1 MKAGIYIHIPFCI
14 SRCRYCSFNSIPFE
28 SATADNYLKA
38 LYREIES
45 CEYEITPLSLYIGG
59 GTPTV
64 LPEEGILS
72 ILRIIQ
78 NKFHLLPDTEVTL
91 EANPGTL
98 DKIDLAKMKDTGV
111 NRVSLGVQSFN
122 PAELRMM
129 GRAHSRED
137 VYNSVNKLKAAG
149 FNNISIDLIISLPGQ
164 SMDDLTASLDEA
176 VRLGVQH
183 ISAYDLSI
191 EEGTLFYTE
200 AKAGRLALP
209 PETLQAEMYLNTVE
223 TLEKSGLKRYEISNF
238 ARPGYEC
245 RHNLNYWACGYY
257 LGFGA
262 GACSNLPGARL
273 TNERDIA
280 RYSMAAGQGKSAVS
294 SIETIT
300 VVEAEKEYIM
310 LGLRKAAGF
319 NVGEF
324 RERFGHDV
332 MESYGAKIRRLSKG
346 GFLEF
351 SAGNLRLTLKGV
363 LASNPVTAEFF

>member
-1 MKAGIYIHIPFCI
+1 MKAGIYVHIPFCI
-14 SRCRYCSFNSIPFE
+14 SRCRYCSFNSVPFD
-28 SATADNYLKA
+28 SAKADNYLKA

-45 CEYEITPLSLYIGG
+45 CEREIAPSSLYIGG

-64 LPEEGILS
+64 LPEEDILS
-72 ILRIIQ
+72 LLRIIQ
-78 NKFHLLPDTEVTL
+78 NKFHLQPVTEATL

-98 DKIDLAKMKDTGV
+98 DQIDLAKIRDAGF

-137 VYNSVNKLKAAG
+137 VYRSVNKLKYAG
-149 FNNISIDLIISLPGQ
+149 FDNISVDLIISLPGQ
-164 SMDDLTASLDEA
+164 SMDDLAASLDEA
-176 VRLGVQH
+176 IRLGVQH

-191 EEGTLFYTE
+191 DEGTRFYTE
-200 AKAGRLALP
+200 AKAGRLDLP
-209 PETLQAEMYLNTVE
+209 PETLQAEMYLKTVE
-223 TLEKSGLKRYEISNF
+223 TLEKSGYKRYEISNF
-238 ARPGYEC
+238 ALPGYEC

-257 LGFGA
+257 IGFGA
-262 GACSNLPGARL
+262 GAWSNFPGARL
-273 TNERDIA
+273 TNVRDIEG
-280 RYSMAAGQGKSAVS
+280 YSMAAGQGKSAVS
-294 SIETIT
+294 SREAIDAG
-300 VVEAEKEYIM
+300 EAEKEHIM

-319 NVGEF
+319 SVAEF

-332 MESYGAKIRRLSKG
+332 MESYREKIRRLTEG

-351 SAGNLRLTLKGV
+351 SDGNLRLTLKGV